1 MKKLSEL
8 LEYKKCA
15 VISNSPLLLEKNY
28 GELIDRYDVVFRCNR
43 TQINGYEKHA
53 GTKTDIRIINIHF
66 SKMIIDPIG
75 CGKDSHYLQTFSE
88 WNNIQVEN
96 CMDDEVIILKDAN
109 MISESSVKDKLD
121 NNEVYDMRKFIP
133 YVQFTNGKSLSA
145 GGYAI
150 FLASK
155 LFESV
160 DCFCFDFFKTN
171 SDHYFEKINNWK
183 GHNCHDFYMEE
194 KYLQSIENVNFIN

>member
-28 GELIDRYDVVFRCNR
+28 GELIDSYDVVFRCNR
-43 TQINGYEKHA
+43 TQINGYEKHI
-53 GTKTDIRIINIHF
+53 GRKTDIRVINIHL
-66 SKMIIDPIG
+66 SKMIIDPIE
-75 CGKDSHYLQTFSE
+75 CSKDSHYLQTFSK
-88 WNNIQVEN
+88 WDDKQVRN
-96 CMDDEVIILKDAN
+96 CIDDEVIILKDGN
-109 MISESSVKDKLD
+109 MISESSVKDKLN
-121 NNEVYDMRKFIP
+121 NNEVYDIRKFIP
-133 YVQFTNGKSLSA
+133 YVQFTNGKSFSA

-171 SDHYFEKINNWK
+171 ADHYFEKVNNWK
-183 GHNCHDFYMEE
+183 GYECHDFSAEE
-194 KYLQSIENVNFIN
+194 QYLRSLENVNFIN

>member
-15 VISNSPLLLEKNY
+15 VISNSPLLLEKEY
-28 GELIDRYDVVFRCNR
+28 GTTIDQYDVVIRCNR
-43 TQINGYEKHA
+43 TQINGYEKNV

-66 SKMIIDPIG
+66 SNMIMDPIQIS
-75 CGKDSHYLQTFSE
+75 KNSHYIETFSE
-88 WNNIQVEN
+88 WKNEDVNNCISN
-96 CMDDEVIILKDAN
+96 EVIILKDGN
-109 MISESSVKDKLD
+109 SISEDSIRTKID
-121 NNEVYDMRKFIP
+121 NEVYDMRKFIP
-133 YVQFTNGKSLSA
+133 YVTFENGKSLSS

-150 FLASK
+150 LLAAK

-171 SDHYFEKINNWK
+171 SDHYFEKINMWDGYK
-183 GHNCHDFYMEE
+183 SHDFSAEE
-194 KYLQSIENVNFIN
+194 EYLQSLENVNFIN

>member
-8 LEYKKCA
+8 LKHKKCA

-28 GELIDRYDVVFRCNR
+28 GELIDRYDVVIRCNR
-43 TQINGYEKHA
+43 TQINGYEKNV
-53 GTKTDIRIINIHF
+53 GTKTDIRIINFHF
-66 SKMIIDPIG
+66 SKMMIDPIG
-75 CGKDSHYLQTFSE
+75 CSKDSHYIEKYSE
-88 WNNIQVEN
+88 WTNKQVQN
-96 CMDDEVIILKDAN
+96 CIDDEVIILKDCYL
-109 MISESSVKDKLD
+109 IPKDSIRTKID
-121 NNEVYDMRKFIP
+121 NEVYDIREFIP

-150 FLASK
+150 LLALK

-171 SDHYFEKINNWK
+171 MNHYFEKINNWEGYK
-183 GHNCHDFYMEE
+183 CHDFSAEE
-194 KYLQSIENVNFIN
+194 QYLQSLENVNFIN